1 MLNNAY
7 ILISEDLKNSKK
19 EELQDKIKIFNE
31 FTLAVDRMIAGEYVD
46 TEYEGKPI
54 SEDYLEYIHKN
65 KTGAFLKLSV
75 FSILI
80 LLFLINSVSSF
91 LHSATK
97 IS

>member
-54 SEDYLEYIHKN
+54 SKDYLEYIHKN

-75 FSILI
+75 RMGAILGKCTQKR
-80 LLFLINSVSSF
+80 L
-91 LHSATK
+91 
-97 IS
+97 

>member
-54 SEDYLEYIHKN
+54 SKDYLEYIHK
-65 KTGAFLKLSV
+65 
-75 FSILI
+75 
-80 LLFLINSVSSF
+80 
-91 LHSATK
+91 TK
-97 IS
+97 QVHF